1 MGQRVS
7 PKVVQQAS
15 HFGGGVGVRTTD
27 ISLLGSPGHKPGCCW
42 WCQSPH
48 LVLSSCI
55 AHGLQMESL
64 PGAGQQFLPLVVQGV
79 VSGMMWG
86 ENDEVPLLWRG
97 ITLEEEL
104 LILAL
109 PLTTP

>member
-1 MGQRVS
+1 
-7 PKVVQQAS
+7 
-15 HFGGGVGVRTTD
+15 
-27 ISLLGSPGHKPGCCW
+27 
-42 WCQSPH
+42 
-48 LVLSSCI
+48 
-55 AHGLQMESL
+55 MESL